1 MSTIDTSFNYQ
12 YPTSYNFSQNQPSN
26 ASSPRN
32 SRVEIYF
39 DQSKHLKSNSPISA
53 RLRYYNY
60 PKSREVFKNHSEQ
73 TSPVSSPRTS
83 MVPQLAGQQKPPQL
97 LRSISMPTMNDTE
110 VRSNHSRK
118 SSILSN
124 CTHVTDGGRD
134 RSDSCVS
141 CQNSIITMNSDEQDR
156 QGNDF
161 CRRHH
166 HRRESVAIKFTNP
179 QIIDQ
184 PDIQEAGA
192 GAPDVF
198 ESLSNYELK

>member
-1 MSTIDTSFNYQ
+1 MNTIDTSFSYQ
-12 YPTSYNFSQNQPSN
+12 YPTSYNYSQNSSLS
-26 ASSPRN
+26 ASPRN

-39 DQSKHLKSNSPISA
+39 DQSKHLKSNSPINA

-60 PKSREVFKNHSEQ
+60 PKSRDIFTNHSEQ
-73 TSPVSSPRTS
+73 TSPISSPRASTIQ
-83 MVPQLAGQQKPPQL
+83 QLAGQQKPPQL
-97 LRSISMPTMNDTE
+97 LRSVSMPTMNDPD
-110 VRSNHSRK
+110 RSPHSRK

-124 CTHVTDGGRD
+124 CTHVTDGVRD
-134 RSDSCVS
+134 RSNSCVS
-141 CQNSIITMNSDEQDR
+141 CQNSIITMNSDEQEN

-184 PDIQEAGA
+184 PEGEQQERNST
-192 GAPDVF
+192 DVF
-198 ESLSNYELK
+198 ESLKNYELK